1 MPREFAPVRL
11 RSERKQ
17 VGAVHEEGAW
27 QSEPVVECIT
37 GGAACFPQARPRVAG
52 KHLFVD
58 DHKLYVKGVTYG
70 PFRPGERD
78 CPYGS
83 RDTVAG
89 DLQAMA
95 AHGINAVRVY
105 TVPPDWLLD
114 LAWQHGL
121 RVMVGIPWEQ
131 HVAFLDDVALKRGI
145 ERRVRAGVAACAG
158 HPAILCYT
166 IGNEIP
172 APIVR
177 WYGRAPVERY
187 LARLYEA
194 AKKED
199 PGSLVTYVNYP
210 TTEYL
215 QLPFLDF
222 SCFNV
227 YLESKDRLTTYLAK
241 LQNLEDDR
249 PLVMAEVGLDSLR
262 NGEEAQ
268 AHSLDWQLRT
278 VFASGCAGAFVFS
291 WTDEWHRGGHDIE
304 DWAFGLTTRDRRPKP
319 ALASVGRAF
328 RDVPLA
334 DHSTWP
340 KVSVVLCV
348 HNGSRTIRESLEGL
362 TRLKYPDYEV
372 IVVNDGSTDETAN
385 IAGSFDVRLINL
397 ANGGLSNARNVGMQ
411 AATGELVAYID

>member
-1 MPREFAPVRL
+1 MAREHVPVRL
-11 RSERKQ
+11 RSERTQ
-17 VGAVHEEGAW
+17 VGVVHENGDCR
-27 QSEPVVECIT
+27 SEPVGERIT
-37 GGAACFPQARPRVAG
+37 GGAVCLPRARPRVAG
-52 KHLFVD
+52 KYLFVG

-89 DLQAMA
+89 DFHAMA

-121 RVMVGIPWEQ
+121 RMMVGIPWEQ
-131 HVAFLDDVALKRGI
+131 HVAFLDDVALKRQI
-145 ERRVRAGVAACAG
+145 VRRVRAGVAACAG

-187 LARLYEA
+187 LKRLYEA

-262 NGEEAQ
+262 NGEEGQ

-291 WTDEWHRGGHDIE
+291 WTDEWHRGGHEIT
-304 DWAFGLTTRDRRPKP
+304 DWALRSPWSCVSTT
-319 ALASVGRAF
+319 AAAQF
-328 RDVPLA
+328 E
-334 DHSTWP
+334 
-340 KVSVVLCV
+340 KVS
-348 HNGSRTIRESLEGL
+348 R
-362 TRLKYPDYEV
+362 
-372 IVVNDGSTDETAN
+372 A
-385 IAGSFDVRLINL
+385 
-397 ANGGLSNARNVGMQ
+397 
-411 AATGELVAYID
+411 